1 VSAASIGGRT
11 WSPPTA
17 ALNLRWLNCPLLLWI
32 APLSGH
38 RAVTR
43 IFRDVFIFP
52 EGVIVCALN
61 LAFYRRQIWIARLRA
76 RSAGLPRISEIRLLN
91 FCAYANDGYTGVEQS
106 GRYLAF
112 QAGSFLSRMR
122 SDRTAGVPSAESDR
136 SQKAWPPLS
145 RRVHR

>member
-1 VSAASIGGRT
+1 MVSTGGGT
-11 WSPPTA
+11 EPAVAELSSTA
-17 ALNLRWLNCPLLLWI
+17 LDC
-32 APLSGH
+32 APLRTQGGH
-38 RAVTR
+38 KNISRCVHVR
-43 IFRDVFIFP
+43 SFP

-76 RSAGLPRISEIRLLN
+76 RSARLPRIIEIRLLN